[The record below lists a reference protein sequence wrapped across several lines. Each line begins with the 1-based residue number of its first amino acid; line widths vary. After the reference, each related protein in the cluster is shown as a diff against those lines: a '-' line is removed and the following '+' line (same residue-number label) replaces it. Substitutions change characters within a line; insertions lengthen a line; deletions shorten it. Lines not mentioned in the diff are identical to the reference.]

1 MCHHCGKEV
10 RLGKV
15 GSAKKDCGNNGMQQ
29 HLNRHHKDAM
39 EEIKEARARSSAE
52 AVGKV
57 LDPRDESVRGTVMC
71 VKFEQQS
78 QASGERISPDMFNYL
93 LALVFLQ

>member
-1 MCHHCGKEV
+1 
-10 RLGKV
+10 
-15 GSAKKDCGNNGMQQ
+15 
-29 HLNRHHKDAM
+29 M

-78 QASGERISPDMFNYL
+78 QA
-93 LALVFLQ
+93 

>member
-10 RLGKV
+10 RRGKV

-57 LDPRDESVRGTVMC
+57 LDPRDESVRGTVML
-71 VKFEQQS
+71 
-78 QASGERISPDMFNYL
+78 FNL
-93 LALVFLQ
+93 NNNLKRQGREFHQICSITFLH